1 MEQSPTR
8 GQIALVLLLGLLWG
22 LNWPAV
28 KIALAAFGPWSLRAA
43 ALLIASLALLAFTLG
58 RGGTMLLRMVQWWRI
73 ALPAILA
80 IAAPN
85 ILIAHAQMSAP
96 TGRIAVVAFTMP
108 VWATILARLI
118 LGETLDKRR
127 LLGLALGIA
136 GLVAL
141 GWPLVVAGELS
152 FGLLLAFLAA
162 LCWAAGTVLL
172 KRFPSEATPLAFA
185 TWQLIIGAGCAIAGM
200 LIFEGLPSV
209 WSLSAPT
216 LLAFAYHAVLGQA
229 LATVLWFEVVTKI
242 PASIAALGTLTV
254 PAVGVA
260 SAMLILGE
268 QPTVADHFGLALI
281 MAAACTV
288 LLPSGGASELTR
300 GTAPGVLKP

>member
-28 KIALAAFGPWSLRAA
+28 KIALAEFGPWSLRAA
-43 ALLIASLALLAFTLG
+43 ALSIASFALLAFTLG
-58 RGGTMLLRMVQWWRI
+58 RGGTMLLRRAQWWRL
-73 ALPAILA
+73 ALPAVLA

-85 ILIAHAQMSAP
+85 ILIAHAQLSAP

-108 VWATILARLI
+108 VWATVLARLI
-118 LGETLDKRR
+118 LGERLDQRR

-162 LCWAAGTVLL
+162 ISWAAGTVLL

-185 TWQLIIGAGCAIAGM
+185 TWQLIIGAACAIAGM
-200 LIFEGLPSV
+200 LIFEGPMV

-229 LATVLWFEVVTKI
+229 LATVLWFEVVTRI
-242 PASIAALGTLTV
+242 PASIAALGTLLV

-268 QPTVADHFGLALI
+268 QPSAADHIGLALI
-281 MAAACTV
+281 VAAASTV
-288 LLPSGGASELTR
+288 LLPSSGASELTR
-300 GTAPGVLKP
+300 DTAPRVLKP